1 MGTAWRAGLRGC
13 RARRDAGA
21 GGEGGRD
28 VLVVGAG
35 IWDVVVHLTPLDAF
49 LAALQP
55 LRRVPPPSPSP
66 SPHTRSS
73 ARAGLGPAVAWD
85 CAARRSRAR
94 RDPESFRLLRVS
106 LKSVPFTVLRGPAVS
121 CAARRSPARLAAVQ
135 TALLR
140 AAARRR
146 GQAARGTCPGH
157 AGAV

>member
-106 LKSVPFTVLRGPAVS
+106 LKSVPFTVLLDRGLPPCRLRCS
-121 CAARRSPARLAAVQ
+121 LPPLAA
-135 TALLR
+135 
-140 AAARRR
+140 AAKPR
-146 GQAARGTCPGH
+146 GAPHPAAGRTCPGH